1 MKPSTLQYL
10 WSLVEQMPTRLLLE
24 LDDHSLLDCLLKQL
38 RFQPVLEPEE
48 IDAAQHYL
56 RARLRLIRDV
66 ADARPHANNR
76 YCCSVQ
82 RWTSPAL
89 A

>member
-24 LDDHSLLDCLLKQL
+24 LDDHSLLDCILQQL

-66 ADARPHANNR
+66 ADARPHASTR
-76 YCCSVQ
+76 GHYTVQ
-82 RWTSPAL
+82 RWTPPAL